1 MNEEILKQLT
11 RIADALELAIL
22 PQNNTAYADKV
33 KETLNVDDAKQE
45 LAPKS
50 EAVEKAE
57 EVKELETK
65 AYTHDDL
72 KALCLSKSREDVS
85 NKPKLKALLKEFGA
99 AKVLDVKSKED
110 LTTIITRINAGE
122 F

>member
-22 PQNNTAYADKV
+22 PQNNNAYADKV

-45 LAPKS
+45 LAP
-50 EAVEKAE
+50 
-57 EVKELETK
+57 EVKPEQSEK

-72 KALCLSKSREDVS
+72 KALCLAKSREDLA

-99 AKVLDVKSKED
+99 VKAVDVLEHDLAKL
-110 LTTIITRINAGE
+110 IGRIESGE

>member
-1 MNEEILKQLT
+1 MNAEILKQLT

-45 LAPKS
+45 LAP
-50 EAVEKAE
+50 EVEKT
-57 EVKELETK
+57 KELETK
-65 AYTHDDL
+65 TYTHDDL
-72 KALCLSKSREDVS
+72 KALCLAKSREDVA
-85 NKPKLKALLKEFGA
+85 NKPKLKGLLKSYGA
-99 AKVLDVKSKED
+99 VKANDVKQSNLAE
-110 LTTIITRINAGE
+110 IIAKINSGE

>member
-45 LAPKS
+45 L
-50 EAVEKAE
+50 
-57 EVKELETK
+57 
-65 AYTHDDL
+65 DL
-72 KALCLSKSREDVS
+72 KA
-85 NKPKLKALLKEFGA
+85 KLWK
-99 AKVLDVKSKED
+99 KSK
-110 LTTIITRINAGE
+110 N
-122 F
+122 

>member
-45 LAPKS
+45 LAPEN
-50 EAVEKAE
+50 EAVEKVE
-57 EVKELETK
+57 ELSEQT
-65 AYTHDDL
+65 YTHDDL

-99 AKVLDVKSKED
+99 AKVLDITSKED

>member
-33 KETLNVDDAKQE
+33 KEVLNVDDAQQE
-45 LAPKS
+45 LAPKT
-50 EAVEKAE
+50 EKVE
-57 EVKELETK
+57 EVKELETQT
-65 AYTHDDL
+65 YTHDDL

>member
-33 KETLNVDDAKQE
+33 KETLNVDDAVQE
-45 LAPKS
+45 LAPK
-50 EAVEKAE
+50 E
-57 EVKELETK
+57 EVKELETQT
-65 AYTHDDL
+65 YTHDDL
-72 KALCLSKSREDVS
+72 KALCLSKSREDVA

-110 LTTIITRINAGE
+110 LTTIITRINSGE